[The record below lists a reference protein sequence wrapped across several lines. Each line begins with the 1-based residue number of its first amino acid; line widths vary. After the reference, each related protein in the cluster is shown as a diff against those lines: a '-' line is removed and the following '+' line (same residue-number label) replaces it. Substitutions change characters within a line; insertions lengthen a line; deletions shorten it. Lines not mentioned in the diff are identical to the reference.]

1 MAIRSFA
8 AGDIIYKEGML
19 CENIFIILSGE
30 VNISSNNSNN
40 SSYNLKSGE
49 IFGESNILKYSI
61 KDETATAITNVELQV
76 LSEEHIELLISESPV
91 EIQKIIKKIVSHNLI
106 KNEIADN
113 KTYGKSQEESI
124 NVASNVDINPK
135 IMENIDRITTLLE
148 NIYAKTKDD
157 DDSQTSPAH
166 IHFNEEMLAYLS
178 DLGPIMPLINDDDI
192 NDILINGYDRIFV
205 EKNGILE
212 KTNVSF
218 KNDREI
224 LNIAEKI
231 VKAIGRKIDYK
242 RPIVDA
248 RLLDGSRVNIVA
260 PPLAIDG
267 TTISIRKFAKKGITL
282 DKMIE
287 NNNISPELGEF
298 LKIIGK
304 CRINTIISG
313 GTGSGKTTM
322 LNAISQHID
331 DNERIVTIEDA
342 AELQLQQPHV
352 VRLETNPYHSG
363 IKREEEVT
371 VRDLVKNAL
380 RMRPDRIIVG
390 EVRGAESFDMM
401 QAMNSGH
408 DGSLTTIH
416 ANHPRDT
423 LSRIE
428 NMISMADIHIPQKS
442 LRYQLA
448 SALHIIIQIS
458 RMRDGKRRI
467 THVSEIVGMEGDVIT
482 MHDLFNYTATG
493 EDENGVIIGK
503 FKWSG
508 IVPRF
513 TKRISYYGEL
523 KHLEDALGVK
533 FPKNIA

>member
-8 AGDIIYKEGML
+8 AGEVIYKEDKP
-19 CENIFIILSGE
+19 CENVFVILSGE
-30 VNISSNNSNN
+30 VNISIGENK
-40 SSYNLKSGE
+40 YTAKSGE
-49 IFGESNILKYSI
+49 IFGESNLI
-61 KDETATAITNVELQV
+61 KSSVNKESATAKTSVEAQI
-76 LSEEHIELLISESPV
+76 LSEDHIDILIAESPL
-91 EIQKIIKKIVSHNLI
+91 EIQKILKKLLSYRTIKTAIAENLPVENTA
-106 KNEIADN
+106 NE
-113 KTYGKSQEESI
+113 G
-124 NVASNVDINPK
+124 VDLAAIPQVIEK
-135 IMENIDRITTLLE
+135 MERITTLLE
-148 NIYAKTKDD
+148 NIYETTKDED
-157 DDSQTSPAH
+157 LSQISPAH
-166 IHFNEEMLAYLS
+166 IHFNEEMLAHLS
-178 DLGPIMPLINDDDI
+178 DLGPIMPLVNDEDI
-192 NDILINGYDRIFV
+192 NDILINGHDRIFI

-212 KTNVSF
+212 KANVSF
-218 KNDREI
+218 KNDKEV

-267 TTISIRKFAKKGITL
+267 TTISIRKFSKKGITL
-282 DKMIE
+282 DKMVE

-298 LKIIGK
+298 LKVVGRS
-304 CRINTIISG
+304 RINVIISG
-313 GTGSGKTTM
+313 GTGSGKTTL

-331 DNERIVTIEDA
+331 ENERIVTIEDA

-363 IKREEEVT
+363 MKREEEVT

-416 ANHPRDT
+416 ANHPRDA

-428 NMISMADIHIPQKS
+428 NMISMADLNIPQKS
-442 LRYQLA
+442 LRYQVA
-448 SALHIIIQIS
+448 SALHLIVQIS
-458 RMRDGKRRI
+458 RMRDGRRRV
-467 THVSEIVGMEGDVIT
+467 THVSEIVGMEGDIIT
-482 MHDLFNYTATG
+482 MHDLFNFTATG
-493 EDENGVIIGK
+493 EDDNGNVIGK

-533 FPKNIA
+533 FPKSMI